1 MSGYVVQID
10 DILGPASLS
19 VVDPPRR
26 IRAFSWCRRCCV
38 GSDEP

>member
-19 VVDPPRR
+19 VVDPPP
-26 IRAFSWCRRCCV
+26 
-38 GSDEP
+38 SDSGFLLVSPLLCWF